1 MVNTLVSQTLSA
13 GLPVV
18 KSVVLHV
25 GGSHTIKVY
34 NLKPD
39 QEFSANQL
47 RLCCCF
53 CESHRFLYL
62 LKSLGLK
69 ASAKCP
75 QCKCK
80 CYVDGIALLMVFLRF
95 LPPFTAVLSTA
106 FLVFEIA

>member
-39 QEFSANQL
+39 QEFFANQH
-47 RLCCCF
+47 RLCF
-53 CESHRFLYL
+53 YFSESHNKALIFQDLSFSTSGFL
-62 LKSLGLK
+62 LK
-69 ASAKCP
+69 
-75 QCKCK
+75 
-80 CYVDGIALLMVFLRF
+80 R
-95 LPPFTAVLSTA
+95 
-106 FLVFEIA
+106 